1 MANTA
6 PMIVSTVKM
15 MICAMRFFQLTGCF
29 DWSSLI
35 SAAFIQFTSS
45 LIVGFVQYLHVQQRG
60 AEGDEDLAVLRD
72 DVVPLP
78 VVLTHHE
85 LEVELQGFYVG
96 ALRYILLDS

>member
-1 MANTA
+1 MGFSSASE
-6 PMIVSTVKM
+6 IRRST
-15 MICAMRFFQLTGCF
+15 RL
-29 DWSSLI
+29 S
-35 SAAFIQFTSS
+35 
-45 LIVGFVQYLHVQQRG
+45 LHVQQRG

-78 VVLTHHE
+78 VILTHHE

>member
-1 MANTA
+1 M
-6 PMIVSTVKM
+6 STVGDGELFVFGVL
-15 MICAMRFFQLTGCF
+15 ARQRAQQLHQT
-29 DWSSLI
+29 L
-35 SAAFIQFTSS
+35 
-45 LIVGFVQYLHVQQRG
+45 VGFSSASDFRRSPRLSLHVQQRG

>member
-1 MANTA
+1 MGFSSASE
-6 PMIVSTVKM
+6 IRRST
-15 MICAMRFFQLTGCF
+15 RLSF
-29 DWSSLI
+29 
-35 SAAFIQFTSS
+35 
-45 LIVGFVQYLHVQQRG
+45 HVQQRG